1 MSPGMA
7 VEKYVLSISDLETNS
22 PDVHAYPSQDIIK
35 AYSSGG
41 DGFNANIV
49 HPKTGKTEKVLNLI
63 CFGCKE
69 VSDSRNIQN
78 HFFSQTGRI
87 MFMFMLRRFKVC

>member
-7 VEKYVLSISDLETNS
+7 VEKYVLSISDLETHD
-22 PDVHAYPSQDIIK
+22 PDVHAYPSQDVIK

-41 DGFNANIV
+41 DGFNGTITN
-49 HPKTGKTEKVLNLI
+49 PKSGKTEKILKLI

-69 VSDSRNIQN
+69 VCKRTRARASTI
-78 HFFSQTGRI
+78 FEPGLEFST
-87 MFMFMLRRFKVC
+87 